1 MLGWK
6 KNKDCPVCKAAIA
19 ADAATFETPS
29 AHFPGLGKPYGDFLE
44 EDDPLQEFCRKRVHV
59 DCWKSWPERPRFVS
73 AWIEWKLDGVRAAPE
88 QGEAWRGDELA
99 LVAPANPDDP
109 DARVRLFFVKLG
121 AHEEFNTA
129 RWPSILGELASR
141 PLYREALA
149 GADSLAKRF
158 PDARA
163 LTEAVAWAKK
173 PTPCQ
178 ICQGILGANPNAES
192 VYRLPQPEFW
202 SGAAKALR
210 SYAGALAHLDCYL
223 KWPDREKFVKAAM
236 DVERRLAKL
245 DAHRVVVP
253 LSDAAF
259 LVADVDPE
267 LKEPAFELH
276 AREAR
281 VPLGPGWT
289 TFEALRPFEK
299 QAVEEALRA
308 LHARYPTASALLN
321 SLDRTAKEVETYQA
335 IADQIDQCHALVQAA
350 RGAGV
355 RCPRCVARLND
366 LAHEEGAVTV
376 DCVRCGGELTP
387 MDFGW
392 LP

>member
-6 KNKDCPVCKAAIA
+6 KNKDCPICKQAIGEGQPG
-19 ADAATFETPS
+19 FETPS
-29 AHFPGLGKPYGDFLE
+29 AHFPGLGKPYGDFLDD
-44 EDDPLQEFCRKRVHV
+44 DDPLQAFCRKRVHV
-59 DCWKSWPERPRFVS
+59 ECWKTWPERAKFAA
-73 AWIEWKLDGVRAAPE
+73 AWSGWKLDGVKAAPD
-88 QGEAWRGDELA
+88 QGEAWRGEELV
-99 LVAPANPDDP
+99 LVAPADP
-109 DARVRLFFVKLG
+109 AAEDAKVRLFFTKL
-121 AHEEFNTA
+121 AALEEFNPA
-129 RWPSILGELASR
+129 RWPDILKELATR

-149 GADSLAKRF
+149 GFDAQRF

-178 ICQGILGANPNAES
+178 ICQGILGANPTSAAA
-192 VYRLPQPEFW
+192 YRLPDPPSW
-202 SGAAKALR
+202 PAAAKALR
-210 SYAGALAHLDCYL
+210 SYAGALSHLDCYL
-223 KWPDREKFVKAAM
+223 EWPDRAAFVKAAT

-253 LSDAAF
+253 LHETAF
-259 LVADVDPE
+259 VVADVDPD
-267 LKEPAFELH
+267 LKEPEFELH

-281 VPLGPGWT
+281 VPLGAGWT
-289 TFEALRPFEK
+289 SFAPLRPFEK
-299 QAVEEALRA
+299 EAVVEAVELLSKKHATPDALVA
-308 LHARYPTASALLN
+308 
-321 SLDRTAKEVETYQA
+321 SLDRTAKEMETYQA

-366 LAHEEGAVTV
+366 LLHEEGGGSV
-376 DCVRCGGELTP
+376 DCPRCGSELTP